1 MVLSQEAFVQRVID
15 SFEDIRK
22 EITNLCNKHA
32 ELERK
37 IEVHLKVEEELESY
51 KKEQLDRLAS
61 RKDKRVYLVIALMG
75 AGFAAYQTFEKLLFT

>member
-37 IEVHLKVEEELESY
+37 IEIHLKVEEELESY

-75 AGFAAYQTFEKLLFT
+75 AGFAAYQTFEKLILP